1 MSVKSNSMH
10 ARDVTHQL
18 HPYTDAEK
26 YREIGPLII
35 EHGEGIRVFDTDGK
49 AYIEGLAGL
58 WSVAVGFGE
67 KRLVDAATEHLKK
80 LPYYHSFAHKS
91 HRPAIELAE
100 RLVSMTPQ
108 RANKVLAHRTASTS
122 LCLSR

>member
-1 MSVKSNSMH
+1 MPAMWRTCFIPTLTRKSI
-10 ARDVTHQL
+10 ARSGRSSSN
-18 HPYTDAEK
+18 A
-26 YREIGPLII
+26 
-35 EHGEGIRVFDTDGK
+35 IRVFDTDGK

-108 RANKVLAHRTASTS
+108 RANKVLAHRTAPTS
-122 LCLSR
+122 RCLSR

>member
-26 YREIGPLII
+26 HREIGPLII

-49 AYIEGLAGL
+49 AYIEGLAGR
-58 WSVAVGFGE
+58 VD
-67 KRLVDAATEHLKK
+67 DAAAGEQGIGAQDSVHEP
-80 LPYYHSFAHKS
+80 LPFA
-91 HRPAIELAE
+91 L
-100 RLVSMTPQ
+100 
-108 RANKVLAHRTASTS
+108 TS
-122 LCLSR
+122 RVGATREYRCTIKDRRFIP